1 MVTLDHTALT
11 YGFATHIIPHTAMHG
26 LVPLHRMPSVGD
38 VVLTEVLTRGQIG
51 IIEDRHGTP
60 SNIFPGDQLVTVFSN
75 HHAPDHGVQY
85 VPAQGVTTC
94 DLLSSGGVCGASS
107 LRHTTKQ
114 VPTRLRLLGAICN
127 PNGEPLN
134 QRQFGL
140 QPCRM
145 ADGGDVIA
153 VIDATGT
160 SGKKDTIGTLVRVL
174 RQDGL
179 RVAVARLTGIATS
192 NERHFYARCGA
203 QPVLDFTDAG
213 YPATTMLRLRELLHI
228 TDTLVSHLRA
238 SGADYIVIE
247 LGDGI
252 FQRETRLLL
261 DHPNFSASID
271 HVIFAAGDS
280 LSAAYGVR
288 YCQQRG
294 LPLRTVN
301 GALTRNPQMMREA
314 EERTGVPCLN
324 IAQVIAGERLLQAS
338 GVADSAS
345 VMQSVRLQAA

>member
-38 VVLTEVLTRGQIG
+38 VVLTKVLTRGQIG
-51 IIEDRHGTP
+51 AIEDRHSTP
-60 SNIFPGDQLVTVFSN
+60 TKIFPGDQIVTVFSN
-75 HHAPDHGVQY
+75 HHAPDHCVQN
-85 VPAQGVTTC
+85 VPSQAVTTC

-107 LRHTTKQ
+107 LTHTTKQ

-145 ADGGDVIA
+145 AGGGDVIA

-160 SGKKDTIGTLVRVL
+160 SGKTDTISTLVRVL
-174 RQDGL
+174 SQDGL

-238 SGADYIVIE
+238 SGADYILIE
-247 LGDGI
+247 LADGI

-261 DHPNFSASID
+261 DQPGFKASID

-294 LPLRTVN
+294 LPLRAVSGT
-301 GALTRNPQMMREA
+301 LTRNPQMMREV
-314 EERTGVPCLN
+314 EERMGMPCLN
-324 IAQVIAGERLLQAS
+324 MTQMIAGEQLLQVL
-338 GVADSAS
+338 GVADTAS
-345 VMQSVRLQAA
+345 TLRSLRLQAA

>member
-1 MVTLDHTALT
+1 MFTLDHTALIC
-11 YGFATHIIPHTAMHG
+11 GFATHIIPHTAMHG
-26 LVPLHRMPSVGD
+26 LVPLHRMPAVGD
-38 VVLTEVLTRGQIG
+38 VVLTEVLTTGRPGV
-51 IIEDRHGTP
+51 IEDRQGTP
-60 SNIFPGDQLVTVFSN
+60 TNIFPGDQLVTVFSN
-75 HHAPDHGVQY
+75 HHAPDHFVQY
-85 VPAQGVTTC
+85 VPAQVVTTC
-94 DLLSSGGVCGASS
+94 DLLSSGGVCSASS
-107 LRHTTKQ
+107 LTHTATQ
-114 VPTRLRLLGAICN
+114 VPTRLRLLGAVCHSD
-127 PNGEPLN
+127 GQPLN

-140 QPCRM
+140 QPCHGAGR
-145 ADGGDVIA
+145 GDVIA
-153 VIDATGT
+153 VIDAAAT
-160 SGKKDTIGTLVRVL
+160 SGKTATVGTLVRVL
-174 RQDGL
+174 SHAGL

-238 SGADYIVIE
+238 SGADYILIE
-247 LGDGI
+247 LADGI

-261 DHPNFSASID
+261 DHPGFSASID

-324 IAQVIAGERLLQAS
+324 MAQVIAGERLLQAS

-345 VMQSVRLQAA
+345 AMQSMRLQAA